1 MKFFRS
7 RAGESCVVTGGAGG
21 IGAAS
26 ASLWLRCGGCAV
38 IADVDAAAGAA
49 FVARAP
55 GPGRAVFVAC
65 DTRRREDLENAIAV
79 AKCAYYVLLRIII
92 LFFCFSLFLFPL
104 LFSLL
109 SSPLAVARPRLLLLF
124 SFLCS
129 RLSSPLAVARPQ
141 LFLRRRED
149 LENAIAVAT
158 CAYYYCVLL
167 SCFSLF
173 LFPLLFLFSFL
184 SSLLPSP
191 WLTVARPQLF
201 LLCFPPP
208 LFFPIALARPLR
220 RRAARERL
228 WGGFGPPLFSWRVL
242 IATWDGRRGVMA
254 CTVAPCSR
262 LSYTL
267 SLSLWSSPIFFSF
280 FGSSSFL

>member
-55 GPGRAVFVAC
+55 GPGRAVFVPC

-109 SSPLAVARPRLLLLF
+109 SSPLAVAHR
-124 SFLCS
+124 
-129 RLSSPLAVARPQ
+129 
-141 LFLRRRED
+141 
-149 LENAIAVAT
+149 
-158 CAYYYCVLL
+158 
-167 SCFSLF
+167 
-173 LFPLLFLFSFL
+173 
-184 SSLLPSP
+184 
-191 WLTVARPQLF
+191 
-201 LLCFPPP
+201 
-208 LFFPIALARPLR
+208 
-220 RRAARERL
+220 
-228 WGGFGPPLFSWRVL
+228 
-242 IATWDGRRGVMA
+242 
-254 CTVAPCSR
+254 
-262 LSYTL
+262 
-267 SLSLWSSPIFFSF
+267 
-280 FGSSSFL
+280 GSSSVISPLFPSSSVLPYRSGSPSATARCP

>member
-65 DTRRREDLENAIAV
+65 DARRREDLENAIAV
-79 AKCAYYVLLRIII
+79 AKCAYFVLLRII
-92 LFFCFSLFLFPL
+92 
-104 LFSLL
+104 
-109 SSPLAVARPRLLLLF
+109 
-124 SFLCS
+124 
-129 RLSSPLAVARPQ
+129 
-141 LFLRRRED
+141 
-149 LENAIAVAT
+149 
-158 CAYYYCVLL
+158 

-173 LFPLLFLFSFL
+173 FFPLLFLFSFL

-191 WLTVARPQLF
+191 WLVLGCFSSFLSSVLASLLPSPWLVLSYFCGGARTSRTPSPSPRVRIIIAYYYPVFLSFDSLF
-201 LLCFPPP
+201 SFS
-208 LFFPIALARPLR
+208 
-220 RRAARERL
+220 
-228 WGGFGPPLFSWRVL
+228 PLFSPL
-242 IATWDGRRGVMA
+242 FSPRRGSPWLV
-254 CTVAPCSR
+254 
-262 LSYTL
+262 LSYFSSVSL
-267 SLSLWSSPIFFSF
+267 LLCSSLSLWLALCDGALPVSGSGVVSGRLFSPGAS
-280 FGSSSFL
+280 

>member
-1 MKFFRS
+1 MHMQILEMSRCEIQYTKVLLFDEMSSIFRS

-79 AKCAYYVLLRIII
+79 A
-92 LFFCFSLFLFPL
+92 
-104 LFSLL
+104 
-109 SSPLAVARPRLLLLF
+109 
-124 SFLCS
+124 
-129 RLSSPLAVARPQ
+129 
-141 LFLRRRED
+141 
-149 LENAIAVAT
+149 T

-173 LFPLLFLFSFL
+173 
-184 SSLLPSP
+184 
-191 WLTVARPQLF
+191 
-201 LLCFPPP
+201 
-208 LFFPIALARPLR
+208 
-220 RRAARERL
+220 
-228 WGGFGPPLFSWRVL
+228 
-242 IATWDGRRGVMA
+242 
-254 CTVAPCSR
+254 
-262 LSYTL
+262 
-267 SLSLWSSPIFFSF
+267 
-280 FGSSSFL
+280 